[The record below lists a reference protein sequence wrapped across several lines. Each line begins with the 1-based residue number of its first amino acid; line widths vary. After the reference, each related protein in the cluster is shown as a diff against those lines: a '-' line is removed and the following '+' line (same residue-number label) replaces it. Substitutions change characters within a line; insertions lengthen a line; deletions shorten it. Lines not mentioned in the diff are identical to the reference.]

1 MRRASRWLSRNV
13 SIAASPAAGT
23 LGLTPAELRTIV
35 SAGTIENLNLALPAT
50 WSKGNPV
57 DIIGDAGPDRY
68 RAALEVL
75 IEARN
80 ADYADRREVKG
91 ISTWGDAMRAA
102 WAVERRVDAER
113 REQAEREIA
122 SALARPI
129 AGYAAERLAAECLPW
144 GMEAERLRRLADI
157 ARREAANI

>member
-1 MRRASRWLSRNV
+1 MHGTIQTTTKTAFDRRAVMARASKLWALAKDV
-13 SIAASPAAGT
+13 AARGPYD
-23 LGLTPAELRTIV
+23 GLA
-35 SAGTIENLNLALPAT
+35 IE
-50 WSKGNPV
+50 
-57 DIIGDAGPDRY
+57 
-68 RAALEVL
+68 RAALAAGASHQGA